1 MRPFALAMILVPRRL
16 SLSPKQIED
25 GPVICG
31 VCGAPFEAPEDSDQ
45 DKTEEN

>member
-31 VCGAPFEAPEDSDQ
+31 LCQAPFELPDETDA
-45 DKTEEN
+45 EEA